1 MAVDRCRDPVSG
13 IRDPSGFA
21 AAQVSS
27 RQGNANRTERDFAI
41 LPTFPCTT
49 RGTAFAVAEPASAGV
64 SSIMQKAF
72 IAAAV
77 VAVCSAATTARAQ
90 STNRAIQGFG
100 GITFGTSSTPFLGGT
115 STAPT
120 FGGAVVAGLLPNLQ
134 VVGEFGRMSD
144 IKPPL
149 FDLVDEYAPVGLHV
163 TAWYGEGGVRWIASP
178 HSSVRPYGEATAGWA
193 RLNTDVS
200 GFGGRGYEVVEEALG
215 FLNHTDPLLGVGGGV
230 VFQAGALAIDVGYR
244 YKKILASG
252 AAAELNGGDYH
263 VNDVRVGVG
272 FSF

>member
-1 MAVDRCRDPVSG
+1 M
-13 IRDPSGFA
+13 
-21 AAQVSS
+21 
-27 RQGNANRTERDFAI
+27 RT
-41 LPTFPCTT
+41 
-49 RGTAFAVAEPASAGV
+49 
-64 SSIMQKAF
+64 AF
-72 IAAAV
+72 IASAIL
-77 VAVCSAATTARAQ
+77 AVCSVASTAHAQ
-90 STNRAIQGFG
+90 STNRSIQGFG

-120 FGGAVVAGLLPNLQ
+120 FGGTVVGGLLPNLQ

-149 FDLVDEYAPVGLHV
+149 FDLVDEYSPAGLHV

-178 HSSVRPYGEATAGWA
+178 HSSIRPYGEATAGWA
-193 RLNTDVS
+193 RLNTDIS
-200 GFGGRGYEVVEEALG
+200 GFSGRTYEALEEGLG
-215 FLNHTDPLLGVGGGV
+215 FLNRTDPLLGVGGGV
-230 VFQAGALAIDVGYR
+230 VFQSGPVAVDIGYR

-252 AAAELNGGDYH
+252 VASALNGGDYH

>member
-1 MAVDRCRDPVSG
+1 MHRLLV
-13 IRDPSGFA
+13 
-21 AAQVSS
+21 
-27 RQGNANRTERDFAI
+27 
-41 LPTFPCTT
+41 
-49 RGTAFAVAEPASAGV
+49 
-64 SSIMQKAF
+64 
-72 IAAAV
+72 AAAV
-77 VAVCSAATTARAQ
+77 LSVCSLAAPAQ
-90 STNRAIQGFG
+90 AQTTNRGIQGFG

-115 STAPT
+115 STAAT
-120 FGGAVVAGLLPNLQ
+120 FGGTVVAGLLPNLQ

-149 FDLVDEYAPVGLHV
+149 FDVVDEYAPVGVHV

-200 GFGGRGYEVVEEALG
+200 GFGGRGAEVVEEALG
-215 FLNHTDPLLGVGGGV
+215 YVNRTDPLLGVGGGV

-244 YKKILASG
+244 YKKILATG
-252 AAAELNGGDYH
+252 VAAALNGGDYH

>member
-1 MAVDRCRDPVSG
+1 MHRL
-13 IRDPSGFA
+13 F
-21 AAQVSS
+21 
-27 RQGNANRTERDFAI
+27 
-41 LPTFPCTT
+41 L
-49 RGTAFAVAEPASAGV
+49 
-64 SSIMQKAF
+64 
-72 IAAAV
+72 AAAV
-77 VAVCSAATTARAQ
+77 LAVCSVAAPARAQ

-100 GITFGTSSTPFLGGT
+100 GITFGTSSTPVLGGT

-120 FGGAVVAGLLPNLQ
+120 FGATVVAGLLPNLQ

-149 FDLVDEYAPVGLHV
+149 FNLVDDYSPVGLHV
-163 TAWYGEGGVRWIASP
+163 TAWYGEGGVRFIASP

-193 RLNTDVS
+193 RLNTEIS
-200 GFGGRGYEVVEEALG
+200 GFGGATYEAIEEGLG
-215 FLNHTDPLLGVGGGV
+215 LLNRTDPLLGVGGGV
-230 VFQAGALAIDVGYR
+230 VFQTGALAIDVGYR

-252 AAAELNGGDYH
+252 VAASLNGGDYH

>member
-1 MAVDRCRDPVSG
+1 MYRVLV
-13 IRDPSGFA
+13 
-21 AAQVSS
+21 
-27 RQGNANRTERDFAI
+27 
-41 LPTFPCTT
+41 
-49 RGTAFAVAEPASAGV
+49 
-64 SSIMQKAF
+64 
-72 IAAAV
+72 
-77 VAVCSAATTARAQ
+77 AATVLSVCMLATSAQ
-90 STNRAIQGFG
+90 AQTTNRAIQGFG

-120 FGGAVVAGLLPNLQ
+120 FGGTVVAGLLPNLQ

-149 FDLVDEYAPVGLHV
+149 FNLLNDYTPVGLHV
-163 TAWYGEGGVRWIASP
+163 TAWYGEGGVRFITSP

-193 RLNTDVS
+193 RLNTDIS
-200 GFGGRGYEVVEEALG
+200 GFGGAAYEAIEEGLG
-215 FLNHTDPLLGVGGGV
+215 FLNRTDPMLGVGGGV
-230 VFQAGALAIDVGYR
+230 VFQTGALAIDVGYR

-252 AAAELNGGDYH
+252 VASALNGGDYH

>member
-1 MAVDRCRDPVSG
+1 MLQTFLVS
-13 IRDPSGFA
+13 
-21 AAQVSS
+21 
-27 RQGNANRTERDFAI
+27 
-41 LPTFPCTT
+41 
-49 RGTAFAVAEPASAGV
+49 
-64 SSIMQKAF
+64 
-72 IAAAV
+72 AAV
-77 VAVCSAATTARAQ
+77 LSVCSLATPAHAQ
-90 STNRAIQGFG
+90 TTNRAIQGFG
-100 GITFGTSSTPFLGGT
+100 GITFGTSSTPYVGGT

-120 FGGAVVAGLLPNLQ
+120 FGGTVVAGFLPNFQ

-149 FDLVDEYAPVGLHV
+149 FDLLGYTPVGLHV
-163 TAWYGEGGVRWIASP
+163 TAWYGEGGVRFISSP

-200 GFGGRGYEVVEEALG
+200 GFGAAAYEAIEEGLG
-215 FLNHTDPLLGVGGGV
+215 FLNRTDPLLGVGGGV
-230 VFQAGALAIDVGYR
+230 VFQTGPLAMDVGYR

-252 AAAELNGGDYH
+252 LAATVNGGDYH

>member
-1 MAVDRCRDPVSG
+1 MVELVVPPLLQMD
-13 IRDPSGFA
+13 
-21 AAQVSS
+21 
-27 RQGNANRTERDFAI
+27 T
-41 LPTFPCTT
+41 
-49 RGTAFAVAEPASAGV
+49 ASAGV
-64 SSIMQKAF
+64 SSIMQRAF

-77 VAVCSAATTARAQ
+77 LAVCSVAATARAQ

-120 FGGAVVAGLLPNLQ
+120 FGGTAVAGLLPNLQ

-149 FDLVDEYAPVGLHV
+149 FNLVDDYSPVGLHV

-193 RLNTDVS
+193 RLSTDVT
-200 GFGGRGYEVVEEALG
+200 GFGGATYEGVEEGLG
-215 FLNHTDPLLGVGGGV
+215 FLNRTDPLLGVGGGV
-230 VFQAGALAIDVGYR
+230 VFQTGALAIDVGYR

-252 AAAELNGGDYH
+252 LASTLNGGDYH